1 MAAILDQFGVKTHS
15 SSASVNLS
23 GTYTANTYY
32 NIGVDRTD
40 LSHGIYI
47 IYVEA
52 DTHAAGVS
60 QYSTVAASEPI
71 AWSSTASNSNQ
82 RTSINFGTSFMGHA
96 PNTYTNPNS
105 MFSMHILHE
114 YGSAGAIQE
123 LQITFANTMVLT
135 NAAGRSFRIR
145 IYRYQ

>member
-1 MAAILDQFGVKTHS
+1 MAATLDQYGVKEHS
-15 SSASVNLS
+15 SSESIDLI
-23 GTYTANTYY
+23 GTYNANTYY
-32 NIGVDRTD
+32 DVGVQRTD

-47 IYVEA
+47 IRVEA
-52 DTHAAGVS
+52 DTHSVGVS

-71 AWSSTASNSNQ
+71 AWSSTASNSNA

-96 PNTYTNPNS
+96 PNSYTNPNS

-114 YGSAGAIQE
+114 YGTAGAIQE
-123 LQITFANTMVLT
+123 LQINFANTMTLT